1 MIVRNLKSL
10 ARTDRHVKSHSSKS
24 TRFLLA
30 DDGMGYSLNLTEIE
44 AGLEIEMR
52 YDHHFETVHCI
63 SGTGS
68 IEDMATSEVHHIG
81 PGTLYALDKHDH
93 HILRSKTRLEL
104 ICVFNPALKGTE
116 IREPRGG
123 YPPP

>member
-1 MIVRNLKSL
+1 
-10 ARTDRHVKSHSSKS
+10 
-24 TRFLLA
+24 
-30 DDGMGYSLNLTEIE
+30 MGYSLNLTEIE

-52 YDHHFETVHCI
+52 YDHYFETVYCI

-68 IEDMATSEVHHIG
+68 IVDMATSEVHHIG
-81 PGTLYALDKHDH
+81 PGPLYALDKHAH
-93 HILRSKTRLEL
+93 HILRSETRLEL
-104 ICVFNPALKGTE
+104 VCVFNPALKGTE